1 MYIIALGD
9 FVPTTISEGQ
19 LGLYQDDF
27 KLVVE
32 PGWVVVTEGR
42 VAPQSTHLKADRVK
56 KGW

>member
-9 FVPTTISEGQ
+9 FVPTTISEGR

-32 PGWVVVTEGR
+32 PEGR
-42 VAPQSTHLKADRVK
+42 VSPQSTHLKADRVK